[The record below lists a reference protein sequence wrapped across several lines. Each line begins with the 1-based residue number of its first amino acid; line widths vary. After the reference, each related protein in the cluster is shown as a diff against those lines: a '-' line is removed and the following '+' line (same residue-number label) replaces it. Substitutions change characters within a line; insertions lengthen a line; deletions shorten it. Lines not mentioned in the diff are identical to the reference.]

1 MLDKSLIYKDNQRIQ
16 DLPVHVS
23 YAQIYDIHDTKVPD
37 FQSREIIYLMF
48 LYPFVYQISK
58 HDARL

>member
-1 MLDKSLIYKDNQRIQ
+1 MLNKSLIYKDNQRIQ

-37 FQSREIIYLMF
+37 FQSREIADYEQQDLS
-48 LYPFVYQISK
+48 VYQILK
-58 HDARL
+58 RDVPM